1 MRSRIAIA
9 ALCGALLTAI
19 VSPMRARVA
28 DAGGDPIADAATG
41 WARVVAAGHTASR
54 LLGREP
60 SPTPPSWGKVPPHAP
75 ASFVVWMRLVSNEAA
90 ASRTPA
96 HAPVAPPVAPRS
108 CRGPPV
114 A

>member
-9 ALCGALLTAI
+9 ALCGALLAA
-19 VSPMRARVA
+19 VASPARARVV

-54 LLGREP
+54 LVGREP
-60 SPTPPSWGKVPPHAP
+60 SPTPPSWGKLPPHAP
-75 ASFVVWMRLVSNEAA
+75 VSFVVWMRLVASEA

-96 HAPVAPPVAPRS
+96 HAPVAPPAAPRS
-108 CRGPPV
+108 CRGPP
-114 A
+114 AA